1 MLPTHRG
8 EEVADPSEHRG
19 PAGQH
24 LGVAAE
30 PQRAVG
36 QAGLGV
42 GRAVVDPA
50 GRVRSGHHRQVGG
63 RGRTVDHAGRSGSE
77 HEVVGHGPRVAHHPL
92 LDHQRRLGRVDE
104 VGRTAGEVVEGR
116 DPLGGEELGHAG
128 IVPTE
133 SLRGPSTTARTI
145 DGVHG
150 SVPPSR
156 VAPAPPSLRDVGQRV
171 DARILGVLDVELA
184 RWEAVDP
191 DLAEPLGSLRDL
203 IAAGGKRLRPAFCHW
218 AFVGAGGDPA
228 DARVVDAGAALEL
241 LHTFALVHDDVM
253 DGSDQRRGLPSVHKH
268 FIDRHV
274 GLGWQ
279 GDARRSGEGAAI
291 LVGDF
296 AFVYADQI
304 LGEIPPA
311 ARAVFDELR
320 LELCVG
326 QYLDLVG
333 TASGSRDAAQATRIE
348 RYKSGKYT
356 VERPLHLG
364 AALAGADATVHD
376 ALSAVGLPLGEAFQ
390 LRDDLLGVF
399 GDSSVTGKPVGDD
412 LREGKLTPLIAAA
425 AARGSVA
432 DQAGLAR
439 VGAPDLSAD
448 DIVTIQQIL
457 IDSGAVAEVEDRIT
471 DRVAEA
477 LGALDRAPIGAEA
490 RDALADLTR
499 FAAWR
504 DR

>member
-1 MLPTHRG
+1 M
-8 EEVADPSEHRG
+8 
-19 PAGQH
+19 
-24 LGVAAE
+24 
-30 PQRAVG
+30 
-36 QAGLGV
+36 
-42 GRAVVDPA
+42 
-50 GRVRSGHHRQVGG
+50 
-63 RGRTVDHAGRSGSE
+63 
-77 HEVVGHGPRVAHHPL
+77 
-92 LDHQRRLGRVDE
+92 
-104 VGRTAGEVVEGR
+104 
-116 DPLGGEELGHAG
+116 
-128 IVPTE
+128 
-133 SLRGPSTTARTI
+133 
-145 DGVHG
+145 
-150 SVPPSR
+150 
-156 VAPAPPSLRDVGQRV
+156 APAPPSLRDVGRRV
-171 DARILGVLDVELA
+171 DERILGVLDVELA
-184 RWEAVDP
+184 RWRAVDP
-191 DLAEPLGSLRDL
+191 ELAEPLGSLRAL

-218 AFVGAGGDPA
+218 AFVGAGGNPA
-228 DARVVDAGAALEL
+228 DGRVVDAGAALEL

-304 LGEIPPA
+304 LGEIPSG

-364 AALAGADATVHD
+364 AALAGADPAVHD

-425 AARGSVA
+425 AERVSDA

-439 VGAPDLSAD
+439 VGSAD
-448 DIVTIQQIL
+448 LTPDDVAAIQGL
-457 IDSGAVAEVEDRIT
+457 LVDSGAVAEIEDRIA

-477 LGALDRAPIGAEA
+477 LAALDRAPLGDEA